1 MCKILRRA
9 NAQTPMQATKRLR
22 HNAEN
27 KRQGFAKIAFYFR
40 TLRDLFRF
48 LLVDLRRLREE
59 MHINFL
65 L

>member
-1 MCKILRRA
+1 
-9 NAQTPMQATKRLR
+9 MQATKRLR